1 MTKNFPRERD
11 VCRTLCSADKEE
23 GCPRRPSFERE
34 RDIEMKKKP
43 PTSSSLQIR
52 ATKKGQ
58 PPISAEKRKHFW
70 VTVVKNVAGRD
81 EEIELLCSRLG
92 KRLGA
97 TARLVIEK
105 GERWIEISGAHE
117 KRARELLES
126 EGVFVGLRKEKCA
139 LEEEEG
145 EEEGSKSETKKE
157 PRAKPRHANKRYW
170 DTKTNLIKDSMMM
183 VEEEDPVKP
192 EDVLRVKQLRETNGE
207 FARFCELMR
216 KYPFWSHRYDKLAA
230 MYFERRGG
238 KEEED
243 EERRKKR
250 RRCEIAFEED
260 EGEEEEEAGDGRDED
275 RHRGHPKSLEEL
287 GMVASASDFR
297 MSREER
303 AKASKQKKSAV
314 VGLQD
319 AKREKEE
326 QHVEEYEDIATKMLR
341 MRGFAPARKKPT
353 TTSTTT
359 TTTTAT
365 TSTATTSTT
374 TTARRKP
381 AMPPKKKIDSSVGIS
396 SGASAAFGRKAWSQK
411 QFDKEDLIM
420 STTDDDEEE
429 EEEEESLRQNVAS
442 RPLIGG
448 RFLENKR
455 NDESAFPSLRPTRRA
470 APPTSRTSEH
480 RLPHEEYQQTT
491 MSEEDALKLAL
502 SLSADEHAR
511 ERMKMDE
518 ELERDL
524 EVARAVSLSARE
536 EEEARKRSSL
546 SNDIAQT
553 LRQLG
558 FDRDVSET
566 LANDVLPAMPTHQD
580 VIDLLGTLG
589 IEKQVAANFANFIV
603 LNNENSAP
611 DGNTANTGTDA
622 KEEEKEEEKG
632 EEEMFFNLS
641 LRELTGTDSNR
652 DLIQYVQKMEHREDA
667 GEFLRES
674 FGGNEETF
682 RLGANI
688 WDAGSSSR
696 RR

>member
-1 MTKNFPRERD
+1 
-11 VCRTLCSADKEE
+11 
-23 GCPRRPSFERE
+23 
-34 RDIEMKKKP
+34 MKKKP
-43 PTSSSLQIR
+43 PPSSSLQIR

-58 PPISAEKRKHFW
+58 PPIRAEKRKHFW
-70 VTVVKNVAGRD
+70 VTVVENVSGKD

-97 TARLVIEK
+97 TARLVVVEEK
-105 GERWIEISGAHE
+105 GGKERWIEISGAHE

-139 LEEEEG
+139 LEEEGEEG
-145 EEEGSKSETKKE
+145 EEGSKRETKKE

-170 DTKTNLIKDSMMM
+170 DTKTGLIKDSMTTTTME
-183 VEEEDPVKP
+183 EEEDPVKP

-216 KYPFWSHRYDKLAA
+216 KYPFWSHRYEKLAA

-260 EGEEEEEAGDGRDED
+260 EGEEEEEEEGDGRDED

-303 AKASKQKKSAV
+303 AKAAKQKKSAV

-319 AKREKEE
+319 AKREKEQ

-353 TTSTTT
+353 TTSTTMT
-359 TTTTAT
+359 
-365 TSTATTSTT
+365 TATTSTT

-429 EEEEESLRQNVAS
+429 EQEKEESLRQNVAS
-442 RPLIGG
+442 RPLVGG
-448 RFLENKR
+448 RFLDNKR
-455 NDESAFPSLRPTRRA
+455 NDESAFPSLRPTGRA
-470 APPTSRTSEH
+470 APSTSRTSEH
-480 RLPHEEYQQTT
+480 RLPHEEFQQTT

-622 KEEEKEEEKG
+622 KEEEKEEEEG

-652 DLIQYVQKMEHREDA
+652 DLILYVQKMEHREDA

>member
-1 MTKNFPRERD
+1 
-11 VCRTLCSADKEE
+11 
-23 GCPRRPSFERE
+23 
-34 RDIEMKKKP
+34 MKKKP
-43 PTSSSLQIR
+43 PSSSFLQIR

-70 VTVVKNVAGRD
+70 VTVVKNVTGRE

-139 LEEEEG
+139 LEE

-260 EGEEEEEAGDGRDED
+260 EGEEEGEAGDGRDED

-303 AKASKQKKSAV
+303 AKAAKQKKSAV

-374 TTARRKP
+374 TTVRRKP
-381 AMPPKKKIDSSVGIS
+381 VMPPKKKIDSSVGIS

-420 STTDDDEEE
+420 STTDDDKEEGEEE
-429 EEEEESLRQNVAS
+429 EEEEERLRRNVAS

-455 NDESAFPSLRPTRRA
+455 NDESAFPSLRPTGRA

-511 ERMKMDE
+511 DRMKMDE

-611 DGNTANTGTDA
+611 DGNTVDTGTDA
-622 KEEEKEEEKG
+622 KEGEKEEEKG